1 MIIKTGELGK
11 RIKENEDNLFLIYGE
26 EDFFIERAV
35 NSIKHKYLASGF
47 ETMDYIKLDFNGK
60 SVVVDT
66 VVENIELPPWASSKR
81 IVEVVNFDFDKEAAE
96 KITDVL
102 GNIPDSTLL
111 MFVTSKFD
119 KRKKKLFD
127 AFTKQGVVCE
137 VTYLEGGM
145 LTKYITQTFGKSG
158 ITIDADACDSMI
170 SRFNSSMRRI
180 DSAVK
185 RIAVYCESESIS
197 NVNMALVDELCEPDV
212 YGDIFKIMDA
222 VGMGDASL
230 ALILLDNLIKMKEPL
245 PRIRFMIARH
255 FREMICAKELGNKN
269 AVMNRLGSRSFVADK
284 LIRQSR
290 NFTMNKLLQLYKLC
304 YKNDYDLKHGE
315 ADERASLESFIVL
328 ASGK

>member
-1 MIIKTGELGK
+1 MILKTGELSK

-35 NSIKHKYLASGF
+35 NSIKHKYLSKGF

-60 SVVVDT
+60 SVNVDT
-66 VVENIELPPWASSKR
+66 IVENIELPPWASSKR
-81 IVEVVNFDFDKEAAE
+81 IVEVVNFDFDKDSSE
-96 KITDVL
+96 KMPGVL
-102 GNIPDSTLL
+102 SRVPESTLL
-111 MFVTSKFD
+111 LFVNTKFD

-127 AFTKQGVVCE
+127 TFSKEGVVCE
-137 VTYLEGGM
+137 VTYLEESV
-145 LTKYITQTFGKSG
+145 LNKFISQTFSKSG
-158 ITIDADACDSMI
+158 ITIDAEASDSMI

-180 DSAVK
+180 DSAIK
-185 RIAVYCESESIS
+185 RISVYCESEGITR
-197 NVNMALVDELCEPDV
+197 VDIKVVDELCEPDV

-269 AVMNRLGSRSFVADK
+269 AIMNRLGSRSFVADK
-284 LIRQSR
+284 LLRQSR
-290 NFTMNKLLQLYKLC
+290 NFSMSKLLQLYKLC

-315 ADERASLESFIVL
+315 ADERASVESFIVL